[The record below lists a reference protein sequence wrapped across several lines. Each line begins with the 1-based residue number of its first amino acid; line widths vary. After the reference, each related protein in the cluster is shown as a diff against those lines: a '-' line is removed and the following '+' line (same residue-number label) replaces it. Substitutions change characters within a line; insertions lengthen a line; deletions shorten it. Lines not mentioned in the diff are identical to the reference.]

1 MLSSEVPLIDLWM
14 SAFLTQTV
22 NADRIKKLTTFTAIM
37 DAVGVK
43 HDSVGCEV
51 CKPAIGSI
59 LSSLFNEHIMNPA
72 HHA

>member
-1 MLSSEVPLIDLWM
+1 MIDLWM

-22 NADRIKKLTTFTAIM
+22 NADRIKKLMTFTAIM
-37 DAVGVK
+37 EAAGVK

-59 LSSLFNEHIMNPA
+59 LSSLFNEHIMNPD

>member
-1 MLSSEVPLIDLWM
+1 M

-22 NADRIKKLTTFTAIM
+22 NADRIKKLMTFGAIM
-37 DAVGVK
+37 NAVGVK

-72 HHA
+72 HHE